1 MPGLN
6 AQNMVRPT
14 SNVALQLT
22 SASSCG
28 AGALA
33 CNDPLDWERMAVSR
47 RLARLA
53 HWVEELPA
61 WARLPV
67 YGALF
72 LGALIGLHGGL
83 IGIPLAVI
91 IILLKSQHVARDLLG
106 GAAIVIVAVIGG
118 AASGTAYAVAQRW
131 VAPIPRVGRSLAG
144 IVTVAPY
151 MLVASGIVH
160 ATQSAH
166 WYDPPGAA
174 DVFAFALGTIV
185 FGLAWA
191 AE

>member
-1 MPGLN
+1 VP
-6 AQNMVRPT
+6 
-14 SNVALQLT
+14 SNEALQRT
-22 SASSCG
+22 R

-61 WARLPV
+61 WARPPV

-91 IILLKSQHVARDLLG
+91 IIILKSQHVARDLLG
-106 GAAIVIVAVIGG
+106 GAAIVESREERGRDGNCRRVPKDTWIDATDPVDARALLEQDLTLRALYELEADPVAHLARRNDIVADRG
-118 AASGTAYAVAQRW
+118 SRNQ
-131 VAPIPRVGRSLAG
+131 
-144 IVTVAPY
+144 
-151 MLVASGIVH
+151 H
-160 ATQSAH
+160 
-166 WYDPPGAA
+166 
-174 DVFAFALGTIV
+174 
-185 FGLAWA
+185 
-191 AE
+191 E